1 MGARTW
7 TLAVLLLLQIVAG
20 MGNDDPALR
29 DARTPA
35 LDPHVADGPETPR
48 ESPVAEEGT
57 VGAARRCTPE
67 NASRCPAVSLEGVG
81 AESGAAGA
89 PRGTPSPRPRDLAWL
104 LDATAG
110 HRREDWSAGLGL
122 SAPPT
127 PADDDELERL

>member
-67 NASRCPAVSLEGVG
+67 NASRCPAVSLEGVVNASLERFLCG
-81 AESGAAGA
+81 GSVECGEHAC
-89 PRGTPSPRPRDLAWL
+89 
-104 LDATAG
+104 
-110 HRREDWSAGLGL
+110 GL
-122 SAPPT
+122 SGN
-127 PADDDELERL
+127 ELGIEHRG

>member
-110 HRREDWSAGLGL
+110 HRREDGARGS
-122 SAPPT
+122 
-127 PADDDELERL
+127 D

>member
-57 VGAARRCTPE
+57 GYEQDRDRGTNAAVNRAPAAAVLRRHVHSL
-67 NASRCPAVSLEGVG
+67 ARSRLSSPPLLRSRA
-81 AESGAAGA
+81 A
-89 PRGTPSPRPRDLAWL
+89 PR
-104 LDATAG
+104 
-110 HRREDWSAGLGL
+110 
-122 SAPPT
+122 
-127 PADDDELERL
+127 